1 MGSKL
6 KRLLKTIL
14 KFAVT
19 AVALYFVIRKIDV
32 KEVFALYSRSNLFYI
47 LAAIVAFALS
57 KLVSAYR
64 LNIYFRAIDIHLK
77 EKTNIKLYLLG
88 MFYNLFL
95 PGGIGG
101 DGFKVY
107 LLQKKYQA
115 GTKKILGAV
124 LSDRISGM
132 VALVVMALIGFSI
145 LNPDSFN
152 IQHSTPNLQPS
163 TFNLQHFLPF
173 IFLSLIPLTFL
184 VYYLFI
190 RFIYP
195 YFLSINLITFG
206 YGFIVQ
212 LLQVMCAWFLMLA
225 LGEHDNHLAYLV
237 IFLVSSA
244 VAVLPISIG
253 GVGVRELTF
262 LYGSQLLNVDMTV
275 AVGISFLF
283 YLITALV
290 SLSGLWYVFRP
301 VKLADPPSIPSPE

>member
-6 KRLLKTIL
+6 KRLLKTLL

-19 AVALYFVIRKIDV
+19 AVALYFVIRKIEV
-32 KEVFALYSRSNLFYI
+32 KEVISLYRQSNLLFI
-47 LAAIVAFALS
+47 FLALIFFALS

-101 DGFKVY
+101 DGYKVY
-107 LLQKKYQA
+107 LLQKQYQS
-115 GTKKILGAV
+115 GTKKLIGAV

-132 VALVVMALIGFSI
+132 VALIVLALSGCSI
-145 LNPDSFN
+145 LNPDSLN
-152 IQHSTPNLQPS
+152 ITNSTL
-163 TFNLQHFLPF
+163 NLQHYLPL
-173 IFLSLIPLTFL
+173 LSLSLVPLAFL
-184 VYYLFI
+184 AYYFFI
-190 RFIYP
+190 KYVYP
-195 YFLSINLITFG
+195 YFLRINLVTFG

-212 LLQVMCAWFLMLA
+212 LLQIVCAWFLLLA
-225 LGEHDNHLAYLV
+225 LGEHDNHLSYLV

-275 AVGISFLF
+275 AVGLSFLF
-283 YLITALV
+283 YLITAEV
-290 SLSGLWYVFRP
+290 SLGGVWYVFQP
-301 VKLADPPSIPSPE
+301 VKLQTD

>member
-6 KRLLKTIL
+6 KRLLKTLL

-19 AVALYFVIRKIDV
+19 AAALYFVIRKIEIADI
-32 KEVFALYSRSNLFYI
+32 LSPYGQSNLLFI
-47 LAAIVAFALS
+47 FIALVLFALS

-64 LNIYFRAIDIHLK
+64 LNIYFRAIDLK
-77 EKTNIKLYLLG
+77 LAEKTNIRLYLLG

-101 DGFKVY
+101 DGYKIY
-107 LLQKKYQA
+107 LLQKQYQT
-115 GTKKILGAV
+115 GTKKTLGAV
-124 LSDRISGM
+124 LADRISGM
-132 VALVVMALIGFSI
+132 VALMVLAFLGASCLHIESAGAFTVY
-145 LNPDSFN
+145 
-152 IQHSTPNLQPS
+152 NLQF
-163 TFNLQHFLPF
+163 TTYNLVFL
-173 IFLSLIPLTFL
+173 LIPLVFL
-184 VYYLFI
+184 SYYLFLKY
-190 RFIYP
+190 IYP
-195 YFLSINLITFG
+195 YFLKINLVTFG

-212 LLQVMCAWFLMLA
+212 LLQVLCAWFLLLA
-225 LGEHDNHLAYLV
+225 LGETENHLAYLV

-262 LYGSQLLNVDMTV
+262 LYGSQLLNVDINI

-290 SLSGLWYVFRP
+290 SLAGVWFVFRP
-301 VKLADPPSIPSPE
+301 LKLEIGN

>member
-1 MGSKL
+1 VESKY

-19 AVALYFVIRKIDV
+19 AAALYFVIRKIDV
-32 KEVFALYSRSNLFYI
+32 SDVVSLYSRSNLLFI
-47 LAAIVAFALS
+47 LVALVLFALS
-57 KLVSAYR
+57 KLVSALR
-64 LNIYFRAIDIHLK
+64 LNIYFRTIGIHLS
-77 EKTNIKLYLLG
+77 EKTNIQLYLLG

-101 DGFKVY
+101 DGYKIY
-107 LLQKKYQA
+107 LLQKKYDT

-132 VALVVMALIGFSI
+132 VALVVLALIGMSLLGNQVFSRWSLVIGHWSLVMITI
-145 LNPDSFN
+145 L
-152 IQHSTPNLQPS
+152 
-163 TFNLQHFLPF
+163 
-173 IFLSLIPLTFL
+173 LIAMVFAG
-184 VYYLFI
+184 YYFFI
-190 RFIYP
+190 RIIYP
-195 YFLSINLITFG
+195 YFLKINMITFG

-212 LLQVMCAWFLMLA
+212 LLQLACAWFLLLA
-225 LGEHDNHLAYLV
+225 LGETENHLSYLL

-262 LYGSQLLNVDMTV
+262 LYGSQLLLVDMNM

-283 YLITALV
+283 YLITAVV
-290 SLSGLWYVFRP
+290 SLSGMWFVFRP
-301 VKLADPPSIPSPE
+301 VKLKDSSSLLSPE

>member
-1 MGSKL
+1 MGSKF
-6 KRLLKTIL
+6 KRLLKTLL

-19 AVALYFVIRKIDV
+19 AAALYFVVRKIDV
-32 KEVFALYSRSNLFYI
+32 SEVIGLYRQSNLLFI
-47 LAAIVAFALS
+47 FLALIFFALS

-64 LNIYFRAIDIHLK
+64 LNIYFRAIGIHLK
-77 EKTNIKLYLLG
+77 EKTNIRLYLLG

-101 DGFKVY
+101 DGYKIY
-107 LLQKKYQA
+107 LLQKQYDT

-132 VALVVMALIGFSI
+132 VALVVLALAGIACFDPGVFSHWSLVIGHWSFVGFSMI
-145 LNPDSFN
+145 A
-152 IQHSTPNLQPS
+152 IA
-163 TFNLQHFLPF
+163 
-173 IFLSLIPLTFL
+173 LTFL
-184 VYYLFI
+184 GYYLFI

-195 YFLSINLITFG
+195 YFVKINLVTFG

-212 LLQVMCAWFLMLA
+212 LLQVACAWFLLLA
-225 LGEHDNHLAYLV
+225 LGETENHLSYLV

-244 VAVLPISIG
+244 VAVLPVSIG

-262 LYGSQLLNVDMTV
+262 LYGSQLLNVDINV

-283 YLITALV
+283 YLVTAVV
-290 SLSGLWYVFRP
+290 SLGGVWFVFRP
-301 VKLADPPSIPSPE
+301 VKLPTSPPLPPPPC

>member
-1 MGSKL
+1 VGSKL
-6 KRLLKTIL
+6 KRLLKTVF

-19 AVALYFVIRKIDV
+19 AVALYFVIRKIEIS
-32 KEVFALYSRSNLFYI
+32 EVITLYRQSNLFYI
-47 LAAIVAFALS
+47 FLALIFFALS

-64 LNIYFRAIDIHLK
+64 LNIYFRAIDIHLS
-77 EKTNIKLYLLG
+77 EKINIQLYLLG

-107 LLQKKYQA
+107 LLQKQYQA

-132 VALVVMALIGFSI
+132 VALVALALAGASLLHF
-145 LNPDSFN
+145 D
-152 IQHSTPNLQPS
+152 TPMIYTVYGLQF
-163 TFNLQHFLPF
+163 TIFNLLFL
-173 IFLSLIPLTFL
+173 LIPLVFL
-184 VYYLFI
+184 AYYLFVKL
-190 RFIYP
+190 FFS
-195 YFLSINLITFG
+195 YFLKINLVTFG

-212 LLQVMCAWFLMLA
+212 MLQVLCAWLLLLA
-225 LGEHDNHLAYLV
+225 LGEHENQLSYLT

-262 LYGSQLLNVDMTV
+262 LYGSQLLNVDMNV

-283 YLITALV
+283 YLITAAV
-290 SLSGLWYVFRP
+290 SLAGIGYVFKP
-301 VKLADPPSIPSPE
+301 VKLPAKFD

>member
-6 KRLLKTIL
+6 KRLLKTVF

-19 AVALYFVIRKIDV
+19 AAALYFVIRKI
-32 KEVFALYSRSNLFYI
+32 EVADILALYRQSNLFYI
-47 LAAIVAFALS
+47 LIALLLFALS

-64 LNIYFRAIDIHLK
+64 LNIYFRAIDLHLG
-77 EKTNIKLYLLG
+77 EKNNIRLYLLG

-101 DGFKVY
+101 DGYKIY
-107 LLQKKYQA
+107 LLQKEFQT
-115 GTKKILGAV
+115 GTKKIFGAV
-124 LSDRISGM
+124 LTDRISGM
-132 VALVVMALIGFSI
+132 AALVVLALIGFSFLDFQVI
-145 LNPDSFN
+145 SQWSTVTEQFSIFN
-152 IQHSTPNLQPS
+152 FQFSI
-163 TFNLQHFLPF
+163 FNLFFL
-173 IFLSLIPLTFL
+173 LIPFVILA
-184 VYYLFI
+184 YYLFLKW
-190 RFIYP
+190 IYP
-195 YFLSINLITFG
+195 YFLKINLVTFG

-212 LLQVMCAWFLMLA
+212 LLQVFCAWFLLQA
-225 LGEHDNHLAYLV
+225 LGETENHLAYLV

-262 LYGSQLLNVDMTV
+262 LYGSQLLNVDINV

-290 SLSGLWYVFRP
+290 SLGGAWYVFKP
-301 VKLADPPSIPSPE
+301 VKLQQ